1 MRPLPITLTAVAL
14 IAMPLL
20 PSAAHAATAPDTT
33 KAFCTQLQ
41 TSQAAIG
48 AIPAT
53 AKNRFSLIAA
63 EWTKMAR
70 FAPAAIKNDVNA
82 IATAYKTANGQVAA
96 AQKSTLGTITKAAQ
110 NVTSFTAKSCVAA
123 GEGDGPGGG
132 RFAELADCVAKKGGK
147 LPDRAPGGGGNNNAG
162 GGGRQNGGGRNGGG
176 RGFGNLDAA
185 TQAAFDA
192 CRTEL
197 GLGGGFGGG
206 GGFRNNPQMTA
217 CLKKKGVTLP
227 AAPTGQQGQGGAN
240 GPQFDAKTQA
250 AFDAC
255 RKELGLP
262 AQGRGN
268 GPRVGVPG
276 TPTTNKATTNKATT
290 NKAATNKA

>member
-1 MRPLPITLTAVAL
+1 MRPLPLTIAAVAL

-20 PSAAHAATAPDTT
+20 PSAAHAATATDTT

-48 AIPAT
+48 AIPST
-53 AKNRFSLIAA
+53 AKNRFSLISA

-70 FAPAAIKNDVNA
+70 FAPAALKNDVDA
-82 IATAYKTANGQVAA
+82 IATAYKTANGQAAA
-96 AQKSTLGTITKAAQ
+96 AQKATLGAITKAAQ
-110 NVTSFTAKSCVAA
+110 NVTAFTAKSCVAA
-123 GEGDGPGGG
+123 GEGVGPGGG
-132 RFAELADCVAKKGGK
+132 RFAELANCVAKKGGK
-147 LPDRAPGGGGNNNAG
+147 LPDRAPGGGGGNNGGG

-206 GGFRNNPQMTA
+206 GGGGGGGGFRNNPQMTA

-227 AAPTGQQGQGGAN
+227 AAPTGQQGQGAN
-240 GPQFDAKTQA
+240 RPQFDAKTQA

-262 AQGRGN
+262 APGRGN
-268 GPRVGVPG
+268 VPRVGATG
-276 TPTTNKATTNKATT
+276 TPTTSRALTSRA
-290 NKAATNKA
+290 

>member
-1 MRPLPITLTAVAL
+1 MRPLPITLAAVAL
-14 IAMPLL
+14 IAMPLV
-20 PSAAHAATAPDTT
+20 PSAAHAATTTDTT

-53 AKNRFSLIAA
+53 AKNRFSLISA

-70 FAPAAIKNDVNA
+70 FAPAAIKNDVDA
-82 IATAYKTANGQVAA
+82 IATAYKTANGQAAA
-96 AQKSTLGTITKAAQ
+96 AQKVTLGKITKAAQ
-110 NVTSFTAKSCVAA
+110 NVTAFTTKSCVAP
-123 GEGDGPGGG
+123 GEGDGPGSG
-132 RFAELADCVAKKGGK
+132 RFAELADCIAKKGGK
-147 LPDRAPGGGGNNNAG
+147 LPDRAAGGGGGNG
-162 GGGRQNGGGRNGGG
+162 GGGTGLQNGGGRNGGG
-176 RGFGNLDAA
+176 RGFANLDAA

-197 GLGGGFGGG
+197 GIGGGFGGGGG

-227 AAPTGQQGQGGAN
+227 SAPTGKQSQGAN
-240 GPQFDAKTQA
+240 RPQLDAKTQA

-262 AQGRGN
+262 AQGPGN
-268 GPRVGVPG
+268 GPRVGAPG
-276 TPTTNKATTNKATT
+276 TP
-290 NKAATNKA
+290 ATNKA

>member
-1 MRPLPITLTAVAL
+1 MRTLPVTLAVLASL
-14 IAMPLL
+14 AAPFL
-20 PSAAHAATAPDTT
+20 PSAAHAAATTDTT

-53 AKNRFSLIAA
+53 AKNRYSLISA

-82 IATAYKTANGQVAA
+82 IATAYKTANGQGAA
-96 AQKSTLGTITKAAQ
+96 AQKSTLGRITKAAQ
-110 NVTSFTAKSCVAA
+110 NVTAFTAKSCTT
-123 GEGDGPGGG
+123 GGDGDGPGGG

-147 LPDRAPGGGGNNNAG
+147 LPERPAG
-162 GGGRQNGGGRNGGG
+162 GGGGQNGGGNGGGQNGGGRNGGG

-206 GGFRNNPQMTA
+206 GGGGNRNNPQLTA

-227 AAPTGQQGQGGAN
+227 AAPTGTPGQGADR
-240 GPQFDAKTQA
+240 PQFDAKSQA
-250 AFDAC
+250 ALDAC

-262 AQGRGN
+262 APGRGN
-268 GPRVGVPG
+268 GPRVEPPG
-276 TPTTNKATTNKATT
+276 TPTTGKG
-290 NKAATNKA
+290 

>member
-1 MRPLPITLTAVAL
+1 MRTLPVTFAAVAL
-14 IAMPLL
+14 IAAPLF
-20 PSAAHAATAPDTT
+20 PSAAHAAATADTT

-53 AKNRFSLIAA
+53 AKNRFSLISA

-70 FAPAAIKNDVNA
+70 FAPSAIKNDVNA
-82 IATAYKTANGQVAA
+82 IASAYKKANGQSAA
-96 AQKSTLGTITKAAQ
+96 SQKATLSKITKAAQ
-110 NVTSFTAKSCVAA
+110 NVTAFTTKSCAA
-123 GEGDGPGGG
+123 GADGDGPGGG

-147 LPDRAPGGGGNNNAG
+147 LPDRAAGGGGGNGGG
-162 GGGRQNGGGRNGGG
+162 GGGRPNGGGRNGGG
-176 RGFGNLDAA
+176 PGFGDLDAA
-185 TQAAFDA
+185 TQAALDA

-197 GLGGGFGGG
+197 GLGAGFGGG
-206 GGFRNNPQMTA
+206 GGGGVRNNPQLTA

-227 AAPTGQQGQGGAN
+227 TTPAGQQGQGAN
-240 GPQFDAKTQA
+240 RPQFDAKTQA
-250 AFDAC
+250 AIDAC

-268 GPRVGVPG
+268 GPRTGAPG
-276 TPTTNKATTNKATT
+276 TPTTNKA
-290 NKAATNKA
+290 